1 MAKAENRRAAIDRG
15 RRASRVGVD
24 VGGTFTDLVALVG
37 QELVAAK
44 VPSIPADQ
52 SAGVFDAID
61 SAELAGIAALAHGTT
76 VATNALLE
84 RRGGRVALVTT
95 EGFRDVIEIGRQN
108 RPDLYDLRAA
118 RPAPLVPRQLRFTV
132 HERVTPAGVLRPV
145 DPDSLAATVAALR
158 TAEVDAV
165 AVCLLFSFVDP
176 GHEREVADAI
186 RLARPDLRVLLSSD
200 TLPEFREYERFSTT
214 VASAYLAPTL
224 DTYLGRLAERASAR
238 SVAPPLVMQSSGG
251 VTTVELA
258 VEQPAGCVL
267 SGPAGGVVGAAYV
280 AAASGFDD
288 VLTLDIGGT
297 STDVATVVGGQPRT
311 TTESVIAGV
320 PIRLPMLDVHT
331 VSAGGGSIVWAD
343 DGGALRVGPRSAGAE
358 PGPASYGRGGT
369 QPTLTDANLVLGYL
383 ADGAQ
388 LGGSVRLDATAAER
402 ALAAVGGQLGL
413 SAYETAVGAIRV
425 ANATVSRALRVIS
438 VERGLDPRGF
448 ALVAFGG
455 AGGLHAC
462 AVADDLE
469 IPTVLV
475 PRAGGV
481 LSALGLALSDLRRDY
496 VRAYLGEVATLDLAA
511 VDGAYAELER
521 QAAGELT
528 GSTCVR
534 QADLRYRRQ
543 AFELT
548 VPADDLGELAE
559 QFHAAHEQR
568 YGYRMDGETVQIV
581 NIRVTAT
588 VSVAAPPLPP
598 PRVATGAR
606 RGRRQAYVAGGR
618 SDVLVVPRDALGVA
632 DEVVGPAIVEY
643 PESTCLVPSGWAGAV
658 DKVGTLVLE
667 HQP

>member
-1 MAKAENRRAAIDRG
+1 
-15 RRASRVGVD
+15 VD
-24 VGGTFTDLVALVG
+24 VGGTFTDLVALVDG
-37 QELVAAK
+37 QLVTAK
-44 VPSIPADQ
+44 VPSVPADQ
-52 SAGVFDAID
+52 SAGVFDAVD
-61 SAELAGIAALAHGTT
+61 TAELAGIAALAHGTT

-118 RPAPLVPRQLRFTV
+118 RATPLVPRELRFTV
-132 HERVTPAGVLRPV
+132 AERVTPDGVLRPV
-145 DPDSLAATVAALR
+145 DPNSLAATIAALR

-176 GHEREVADAI
+176 GHEREVANAI
-186 RLARPDLRVLLSSD
+186 RRAQPDLRVLLSSD

-214 VASAYLAPTL
+214 IASAYLAPTL
-224 DTYLGRLAERASAR
+224 DTYLSRLADRAGAR
-238 SVAPPLVMQSSGG
+238 SIAPPLVMQSSGG

-343 DGGALRVGPRSAGAE
+343 DGGALRVGPRSAGAD
-358 PGPASYGRGGT
+358 PGPASYRRGGT
-369 QPTLTDANLVLGYL
+369 QPALTDANLLLGYL

-388 LGGSVRLDATAAER
+388 LGGSVRLHATAAER

-413 SAYETAVGAIRV
+413 SAHETAVGAVRV
-425 ANATVSRALRVIS
+425 ANATVTRALRVIS
-438 VERGLDPRGF
+438 VERGLDPRDF

-462 AVADDLE
+462 AVADELG

-496 VRAYLGEVATLDLAA
+496 VRAYLGEVAALDLAA
-511 VDGAYAELER
+511 LDGAYTELER

-528 GSTCVR
+528 GATCTR

-548 VPADDLGELAE
+548 VPADDLGKLAE
-559 QFHAAHEQR
+559 EITKPEPQPGRIKRLFDTIKGLAPDVASILSSAAKI
-568 YGYRMDGETVQIV
+568 GELIK
-581 NIRVTAT
+581 
-588 VSVAAPPLPP
+588 
-598 PRVATGAR
+598 G
-606 RGRRQAYVAGGR
+606 
-618 SDVLVVPRDALGVA
+618 
-632 DEVVGPAIVEY
+632 
-643 PESTCLVPSGWAGAV
+643 
-658 DKVGTLVLE
+658 
-667 HQP
+667 